1 MFVITLRNRRIL
13 FHMYTFTYSF
23 YVICQ
28 SAGSLKFPSNQAL
41 PQTIEEN
48 QPTVQSLTLYLY
60 GALTQTFEENQPT
73 VQSLTL

>member
-1 MFVITLRNRRIL
+1 MFVITVRNRRIL
-13 FHMYTFTYSF
+13 FHMKLF

-28 SAGSLKFPSNQAL
+28 SAGSLKFPSNEAL

-48 QPTVQSLTLYLY
+48 QPTVQSFTLYLY
-60 GALTQTFEENQPT
+60 GALPQTFEENQPT

>member
-1 MFVITLRNRRIL
+1 MFVITVRNRRIL
-13 FHMYTFTYSF
+13 FHMYTF

-28 SAGSLKFPSNQAL
+28 SAGSLKFPSNEAL

-48 QPTVQSLTLYLY
+48 QPIVQSLTLYLY